1 MGYVTGEPIL
11 DNEYNNFIS
20 SSSDPYGIN
29 HVYGTGSG
37 SYGLG
42 QTDLTISVSPGDVI
56 TATKWNSLFSTM
68 DTVAAHTNV
77 SITSTATRTA
87 GDPIAVKAA
96 LVSDLASL
104 ASAVAGGSLNTSAVS
119 AGSVDQAQV
128 SQGSYDQSYVSE
140 VSFTFDGGDEA
151 RWFFNAGGRLRVAI
165 QNSDVNF
172 SSKDDVLNNLI
183 SQMGNFDLRATTS
196 TVDGVGDGSSA
207 ADSTAGS
214 DLNLGY
220 FDLTTS
226 YQTIYLITESTS
238 TYSATYDGNIYI
250 KVEGKTS
257 AAHADGRGN
266 NGEVVTLRVTTYVDT
281 GTHTDYDSTA
291 IGSTAAPVKAHSAG
305 PTTIN
310 HSTVDPQTTYLST
323 VYTNIAVAS
332 VSNTTND
339 SGS

>member
-11 DNEYNNFIS
+11 DDEYNNFLS

-29 HVYGTGSG
+29 HIFGIGDG
-37 SYGLG
+37 AYGLG
-42 QTDLTISVSPGDVI
+42 QTELSTAVTAGDVI
-56 TATKWNSLFSTM
+56 TATKWNSLFTAM
-68 DTVAAHTNV
+68 DTVASHTNV
-77 SITSTATRTA
+77 AVTSTASRTA

-96 LVSDLASL
+96 LVSDFASL
-104 ASAVAGGSLNTSAVS
+104 ASAVAGGSVNSSAVS
-119 AGSVDQAQV
+119 AGAVDQAQV
-128 SQGSYDQSYVSE
+128 ASSAYDQSHVSE

-165 QNSDVNF
+165 QNGDVNL

-183 SQMGNFDLRATTS
+183 SQTGNFDLRATTS
-196 TVDGVGDGSSA
+196 TVDGTGDGSSA
-207 ADSTAGS
+207 LDSTTGS

-220 FDLTTS
+220 YDLTTS
-226 YQTIYLITESTS
+226 YQTIYILTESTS
-238 TYSATYDGNIYI
+238 TYSASYDGNIFI
-250 KVEGKTS
+250 KIEAKTS

-266 NGEVVTLRVTTYVDT
+266 NGEVVTIKVTCYVDH
-281 GTHTDYDSTA
+281 GTQLDYDA
-291 IGSTAAPVKAHSAG
+291 GNLAGAPVEANSAG

-310 HSTVDPQTTYLST
+310 HSTVDPDTTYLST
-323 VYTNIAVAS
+323 VYTNVAVAS